1 MEDFGEGVKNPQ
13 KHILQEK
20 KKKIKQQMTPVK
32 EKGINVTADIISLLF
47 HMTTLC
53 VG

>member
-13 KHILQEK
+13 KHILQG